1 MALSNNYRKLFV
13 DSRWRSSGSHNDFTI
28 ELPNDVDTTR
38 TSSVY
43 LASCSFSNTFETILP
58 NVNDKLFLLAEDS
71 SDNVPAVAGLSLY
84 ALYKKDR
91 YVRQVTADNNR
102 LLVMLAST
110 AGVGNPF
117 VLYTCTVAPG
127 YYTVEAFA
135 GALQTA
141 LAQFLAQSPTAAW
154 QEFTKNYAFRDSPDG
169 SPTQW
174 WIPRAADIDAAV
186 ARFNPV
192 L

>member
-1 MALSNNYRKLFV
+1 MALSNNYRKLFI

-43 LASCSFSNTFETILP
+43 LASCSFANTFETVLP
-58 NVNDKLFLLAEDS
+58 SVNDRLFVIAENS
-71 SDNVPAVAGLSLY
+71 SDAVPVPSGLSLY
-84 ALYKKDR
+84 ALYKKER

-117 VLYTCTVAPG
+117 ALYTCTVAPG
-127 YYTVEAFA
+127 YYTVEA
-135 GALQTA
+135 
-141 LAQFLAQSPTAAW
+141 SP
-154 QEFTKNYAFRDSPDG
+154 
-169 SPTQW
+169 
-174 WIPRAADIDAAV
+174 
-186 ARFNPV
+186 ARCRRR
-192 L
+192 